1 MNSKLGSGVFP
12 QRLLLSLSVT
22 ARIGH
27 TLLNEAQAESCI
39 LANLANYYFK
49 ALMEILIGPGRIICM
64 GPYRS
69 KPEKAANQA

>member
-27 TLLNEAQAESCI
+27 TLLNEEQAESCI
-39 LANLANYYFK
+39 LANLTNYYFESFNGNLDGSRK
-49 ALMEILIGPGRIICM
+49 NNTHGSLYSIL
-64 GPYRS
+64 
-69 KPEKAANQA
+69 

>member
-27 TLLNEAQAESCI
+27 TLLNEVQAKSCI
-39 LANLANYYFK
+39 LDNLANYNFK
-49 ALMEILIGPGRIICM
+49 ALMEILMGPGRIIRM
-64 GPYRS
+64 GPYILFS
-69 KPEKAANQA
+69 N

>member
-27 TLLNEAQAESCI
+27 TLLNEEQVESCI
-39 LANLANYYFK
+39 LANLTNYYFESFNGNLDGSRK
-49 ALMEILIGPGRIICM
+49 NTMH
-64 GPYRS
+64 RS
-69 KPEKAANQA
+69 L